1 MPKINQAIE
10 SFARIMVLG
19 IGGSGKN
26 AVNHMI
32 HSKVKGV
39 SFICMNTG
47 AVTTIGNTSGVLFSA
62 GAFNGGNKAVSSGN
76 VVTVTYSV
84 SL

>member
-1 MPKINQAIE
+1 
-10 SFARIMVLG
+10 
-19 IGGSGKN
+19 
-26 AVNHMI
+26 
-32 HSKVKGV
+32 
-39 SFICMNTG
+39 MNTG